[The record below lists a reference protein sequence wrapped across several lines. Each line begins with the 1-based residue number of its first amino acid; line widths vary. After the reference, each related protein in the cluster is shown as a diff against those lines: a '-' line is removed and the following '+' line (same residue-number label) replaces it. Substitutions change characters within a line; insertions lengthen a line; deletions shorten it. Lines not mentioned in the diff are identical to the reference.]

1 MVGMSKKRKFGSPA
15 NKSVVNEEEV
25 CGIGQVMR
33 EDGSRKVTGRQI
45 DSKDTKDTTGDRTG
59 GYRRKAG
66 AGVRHSSN
74 NEDRISED
82 MTNEER
88 REHVTRSG
96 RRYNRTEM
104 DTEREG
110 WSMSD
115 TMRKG
120 SDNILRKLDSQK
132 DSTEGIKRTVREGLL
147 VLSDTLER
155 EMKGIN
161 EKISESVRKRV
172 EVEVA
177 EMKDMLGR
185 LEERVKMKE
194 DTVNER
200 MRKLEERVKEGEEK
214 EITVSHKL
222 EKTDE
227 RIRENEEKLRSLRED
242 ELSERLGK
250 VEDSLKDTEKEK
262 GQDNVTDRMEKM
274 EDRIN
279 DTEDR
284 LATMSKDKESAKVD
298 IDKQKELEDRVKE
311 NEERMETLS
320 QAGDKARRKES
331 EREMKDRIEAA
342 GKNLKYFGIDLGTG
356 SKDRR
361 EMVNRTISHMK
372 ERVLQK
378 DKESFRTVI
387 NRTRI
392 RLLGKDTEERQ
403 FQGRKINTLPVLLEC
418 RTEED
423 KRVLEEILRKAGW
436 HSSFEW
442 PGESMEFIREAKK
455 ELNMLGYVERLHRMR
470 IRPEIRDGRTKIRG
484 EVRDKEGGRLR
495 VVAVWEVPP
504 TDRTLWNKNQL
515 RPCLTWQVQDRKR
528 S

>member
-1 MVGMSKKRKFGSPA
+1 
-15 NKSVVNEEEV
+15 
-25 CGIGQVMR
+25 
-33 EDGSRKVTGRQI
+33 
-45 DSKDTKDTTGDRTG
+45 
-59 GYRRKAG
+59 
-66 AGVRHSSN
+66 
-74 NEDRISED
+74 
-82 MTNEER
+82 
-88 REHVTRSG
+88 
-96 RRYNRTEM
+96 
-104 DTEREG
+104 
-110 WSMSD
+110 
-115 TMRKG
+115 
-120 SDNILRKLDSQK
+120 
-132 DSTEGIKRTVREGLL
+132 
-147 VLSDTLER
+147 
-155 EMKGIN
+155 
-161 EKISESVRKRV
+161 
-172 EVEVA
+172 
-177 EMKDMLGR
+177 
-185 LEERVKMKE
+185 
-194 DTVNER
+194 
-200 MRKLEERVKEGEEK
+200 
-214 EITVSHKL
+214 
-222 EKTDE
+222 
-227 RIRENEEKLRSLRED
+227 
-242 ELSERLGK
+242 
-250 VEDSLKDTEKEK
+250 
-262 GQDNVTDRMEKM
+262 ME
-274 EDRIN
+274 
-279 DTEDR
+279 
-284 LATMSKDKESAKVD
+284 
-298 IDKQKELEDRVKE
+298 E

-331 EREMKDRIEAA
+331 ESEMRDRLEAA

-392 RLLGKDTEERQ
+392 RLLGKDTEE
-403 FQGRKINTLPVLLEC
+403 
-418 RTEED
+418 D

-455 ELNMLGYVERLHRMR
+455 ELNMLGYVERLHKRR